1 LNVHGFDFYNY
12 KSSQFFSSLFCS
24 FYCRCCRMLFL
35 NIQLLVQW
43 SGLMQRIHFFYSIQ
57 VGAPENLRYLCAVIA
72 VMFLFSS
79 FYAQAFRILISNN
92 VSKRV
97 LSIPLV
103 VIWYTL
109 QQHLS
114 MHLTTSHLTS
124 TGILS

>member
-1 LNVHGFDFYNY
+1 
-12 KSSQFFSSLFCS
+12 
-24 FYCRCCRMLFL
+24 
-35 NIQLLVQW
+35 
-43 SGLMQRIHFFYSIQ
+43 MQRIHFFYSIQ

-114 MHLTTSHLTS
+114 MHFTTSHLTS
-124 TGILS
+124 TGILESLSYTLFLSSLKCS